1 MVYKEMYKKVKKES
15 NKQIRI
21 LRGRVAFLRKENH
34 VLRKKYK
41 ELQKQAD
48 EPEKLF
54 NPFTENVVEIAWEY
68 AVLTVQYPELT
79 NIDSATWKQLFT
91 EWGMEFEITYPNEAF
106 WDDHDY
112 LDYIADFARKKI
124 LDYADIRQEEMEVVS

>member
-1 MVYKEMYKKVKKES
+1 MAYKEMYRKEKKES
-15 NKQIRI
+15 RKQINN
-21 LRGRVAFLRKENH
+21 LRGRVAFLRRENPI
-34 VLRKKYK
+34 LQKKYK

-79 NIDSATWKQLFT
+79 DVDSTTWKQLFS
-91 EWGMEFEITYPNEAF
+91 EWGMEFEIIYPDEEF

-112 LDYIADFARKKI
+112 HDYIVEFARNKI
-124 LDYADIRQEEMEVVS
+124 LDYAGLSVDEVGVS

>member
-1 MVYKEMYKKVKKES
+1 MAYKEMYRKEKKES
-15 NKQIRI
+15 RKQINN
-21 LRGRVAFLRKENH
+21 LRGRVAFLRMENSI
-34 VLRKKYK
+34 LRKKYR

-79 NIDSATWKQLFT
+79 DIDSTTWKQLFA
-91 EWGMEFEITYPNEAF
+91 EWGMEFEITYPDEAF

-112 LDYIADFARKKI
+112 LDYIAEFARNKI
-124 LDYADIRQEEMEVVS
+124 LGYADIQQGEMVVVS

>member
-41 ELQKQAD
+41 ELQKRVD
-48 EPEKLF
+48 EPEKLL

-68 AVLTVQYPELT
+68 AVLTERYPELT
-79 NIDSATWKQLFT
+79 DIDSTNWKQLFAD
-91 EWGMEFEITYPNEAF
+91 WGMEFEMTYLDEKF

-112 LDYIADFARKKI
+112 LDYISEFARKKI
-124 LDYADIRQEEMEVVS
+124 LEYAGVSEKEVAAS

>member
-1 MVYKEMYKKVKKES
+1 MAYKEMYRKEKKES
-15 NKQIRI
+15 RKQINN
-21 LRGRVAFLRKENH
+21 LRGRVAFLRRENRI
-34 VLRKKYK
+34 LQKKYK

-79 NIDSATWKQLFT
+79 DIDSTTWKELFAG
-91 EWGMEFEITYPNEAF
+91 WSMEFETTYLDEEF

-112 LDYIADFARKKI
+112 LDYIAEFARKKI
-124 LDYADIRQEEMEVVS
+124 LEYAGVSGKEVAAS

>member
-1 MVYKEMYKKVKKES
+1 MAYKEMYRKEKKES
-15 NKQIRI
+15 RKQINN
-21 LRGRVAFLRKENH
+21 LRGRVAFLRRENSI
-34 VLRKKYK
+34 LRKKYR

-79 NIDSATWKQLFT
+79 DIDSTTWKQLFA
-91 EWGMEFEITYPNEAF
+91 EWGMEFEITYPDEAF

-112 LDYIADFARKKI
+112 LVYIAEFARKKI
-124 LDYADIRQEEMEVVS
+124 LGYADIQQEEMAVVS

>member
-1 MVYKEMYKKVKKES
+1 MAYKEMYRKEKKES
-15 NKQIRI
+15 RKQINN
-21 LRGRVAFLRKENH
+21 LRGRVAFLRRENSI
-34 VLRKKYK
+34 LRKKYR

-79 NIDSATWKQLFT
+79 DVDSTTWKQLFS
-91 EWGMEFEITYPNEAF
+91 EWGMEFEI
-106 WDDHDY
+106 
-112 LDYIADFARKKI
+112 I
-124 LDYADIRQEEMEVVS
+124 LPYRHICGNGKVFISR